1 MTDVEM
7 LRLASGEEDKAIKL
21 YQGMLT
27 DHPHLK
33 DILLILITEE
43 QKHKKLI
50 EKKISELIRF

>member
-7 LRLASGEEDKAIKL
+7 LRLASSEEDKAIKL

-27 DHPHLK
+27 DCPHLK